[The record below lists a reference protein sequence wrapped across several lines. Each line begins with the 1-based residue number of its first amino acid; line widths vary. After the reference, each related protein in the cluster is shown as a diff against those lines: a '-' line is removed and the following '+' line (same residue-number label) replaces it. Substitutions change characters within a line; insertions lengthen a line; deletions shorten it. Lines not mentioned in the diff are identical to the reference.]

1 MNFKKLFK
9 LDLPASSPD
18 SKIGS
23 TEQISVKKG
32 VKID

>member
-9 LDLPASSPD
+9 LDLSSDSPD
-18 SKIGS
+18 TKIGA

-32 VKID
+32 VQID